1 MYEIWPVSCDGFFGH
16 SHAHCSLQSLDRLHM
31 CNLPKYKLHLKR
43 HFYKK
48 RGWFQSIFLS
58 ILQLQ
63 LLVTLPKKGCMHAH
77 RTHIS
82 KVIWYTPKTCGSVG
96 THCKYKYVY
105 PISTKGISYV
115 TLTTGNSFSVYLKF
129 L

>member
-1 MYEIWPVSCDGFFGH
+1 MKFDLWVAMDFLVTHTHI
-16 SHAHCSLQSLDRLHM
+16 AHF
-31 CNLPKYKLHLKR
+31 NLWTACTCAICQNTNCTYR
-43 HFYKK
+43 GIFIKK